1 MHTCGTEQRLFV
13 SAHIGEIYQ
22 FSSGRLITVAI
33 VNLPDEKWVNYT
45 TVQRCDSRTKSYPF
59 ILAQKCS
66 VGAYGHEQ
74 EHKVRK
80 YINSERKK
88 KYVKT
93 HKVKYQ
99 LNRVI
104 TKPISS
110 QF

>member
-13 SAHIGEIYQ
+13 SAHIGKIYQ
-22 FSSGRLITVAI
+22 FSSGQLTTVAI
-33 VNLPDEKWVNYT
+33 VYLKKEKWVKFT

-93 HKVKYQ
+93 HKVKVSAEQ
-99 LNRVI
+99 SNN
-104 TKPISS
+104 
-110 QF
+110 

>member
-13 SAHIGEIYQ
+13 SANIGETYQ
-22 FSSGRLITVAI
+22 FSSGQVTTVAL
-33 VNLPDEKWVNYT
+33 VNLPDEKWVTFT

-88 KYVKT
+88 IYVKT
-93 HKVKYQ
+93 RKVKYQ
-99 LNRVI
+99 LNREI
-104 TKPISS
+104 TKPILS